1 MGMSKYT
8 KSRLINTI
16 SSILFI
22 CSGSY
27 LSYNYYQEF
36 PYPQVHWEGIIPI
49 LYCLLYFLFIAK
61 T

>member
-1 MGMSKYT
+1 MGISNYA
-8 KSRLINTI
+8 KSRLINHI

-27 LSYNYYQEF
+27 LSYNYYHEF
-36 PYPQVHWEGIIPI
+36 PDPQVHWEGIIPI
-49 LYCLLYFLFIAK
+49 LYCFLYFLFFTK